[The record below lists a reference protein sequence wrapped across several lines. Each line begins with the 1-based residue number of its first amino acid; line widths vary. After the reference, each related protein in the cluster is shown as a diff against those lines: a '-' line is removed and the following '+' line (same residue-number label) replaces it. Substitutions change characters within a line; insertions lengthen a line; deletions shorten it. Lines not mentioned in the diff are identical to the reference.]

1 MKRIAHPQA
10 GFSLIELLA
19 VVAISAILSVVT
31 VQLAVS
37 SQLRSSQSDSVSKV
51 RQEGDFLL
59 DQMSFS
65 VRNARS
71 VACVGTDRLDV
82 STKNNQT
89 ITYQLDET
97 QLASNSAYL
106 NSTSVEMSDLL
117 FLCTENDAS
126 PGVLVN
132 ISFTLTNR
140 ATSPPSVQDFTT
152 NVYLRSFQ

>member
-1 MKRIAHPQA
+1 VNAKA

-19 VVAISAILSVVT
+19 VVAITAILSVVT

-37 SQLRSSQSDSVSKV
+37 SQLRSSQSDAVSKI

-59 DQMSFS
+59 DQMSYS
-65 VRNARS
+65 IRNARS
-71 VACVGTDRLDV
+71 VICRGTQRLDV
-82 STKNNQT
+82 GMKNNNT
-89 ITYQLDET
+89 IIYQLDET
-97 QLASNSAYL
+97 QLSSNSAYL
-106 NSTSVEMSDLL
+106 NSSSIEMSDLL
-117 FLCTENDAS
+117 FTCTENDAS

-140 ATSPPSVQDFTT
+140 ATSPPSVQGFST

>member
-1 MKRIAHPQA
+1 MKVCINPKA

-59 DQMSFS
+59 DQLSYS
-65 VRNARS
+65 IRNARS
-71 VACVGTDRLDV
+71 VTCVGTDRLDV
-82 STKNNQT
+82 AMKNNT
-89 ITYQLDET
+89 SIIYQLDEM

-106 NSTSVEMSDLL
+106 NSTSVEMTDLL
-117 FLCTENDAS
+117 FTCTENDAS

-140 ATSPPSVQDFTT
+140 ATAPPSVQDFTT